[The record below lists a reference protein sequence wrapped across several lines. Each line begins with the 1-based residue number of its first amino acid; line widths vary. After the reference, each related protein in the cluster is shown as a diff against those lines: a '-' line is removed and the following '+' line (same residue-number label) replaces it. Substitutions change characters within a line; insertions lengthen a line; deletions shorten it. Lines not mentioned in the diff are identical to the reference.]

1 MRVHDPDSGTVIDR
15 FHPLVRDWF
24 RQRFGAPTPPQAA
37 GWKEIAR
44 GRDTLIAAPTGSG
57 KTLAA
62 FLWSINRLI
71 ALAEPS
77 QDHTHVVYVSP
88 LKALGND
95 IQKNLQEP
103 LAEITRAGRRQG
115 LPLHDIRTAVRSGD
129 TAAAERQRMISRPP
143 HILITTPESLYILLT
158 AERSRQM
165 LKRAQTVI
173 VDEIHAVAGDKRGA
187 HLALSLERLDSLA
200 GRRLQR
206 IGLSATQKPMQDIA
220 CLLVGTRRL
229 RRDGAPRCAIVDVG
243 HKRELELAI
252 EVPDQELGAITTHAL
267 WADVYDRIVRQIR
280 THRTT
285 LVFVHTR
292 RLVERVAHQLTD
304 RLGEGK
310 VLAHHGSLSRTTRLE
325 AEQKLKAAEVPVVVA
340 TASLELGI
348 DIGHVE
354 LVCHIGAPR
363 SIATLLQRVGR
374 SGHWLGAV
382 PKGILYPLTRDDLLQ
397 CAAAVHAVRQ
407 GELDRVRLVRQP
419 LDVLAQQMVATVA
432 SLTPARKPGETL
444 PLLPAGTT
452 APPPGIAEDDL
463 RELMRGAYPFR
474 NLSRRDFD
482 QVLEMLCEGVASAR
496 GRRGAHLH
504 RDRVNGMLRARRGA
518 RLVAITNG
526 GAIPDTADYDVVESP
541 TETFVGKVHED
552 FAIESLA
559 GDIFLLGNTSW
570 RIQRVAAGKV
580 WVQDAH
586 GAPPTIPFW
595 LGESPGRTLELSRAV
610 SDVRENVAR
619 RAAGG
624 EAPEEWLRS
633 EAGVGPEGA
642 GQIVAYV
649 NETRAA
655 LRCVPT
661 VDRVVAERFFDESG
675 GMQLVLHT
683 PFGGRIN
690 RAWGLALRKRFCVN
704 FDFELQAAATDD
716 GIVISLT
723 DRHSFPLD
731 TVFSYLHPATLE
743 RDLTQASLAAPMF
756 TNRWRWNAS
765 RALALERFSRGRK
778 VPMQIQRMRA
788 EDLLGAVFPE
798 QVMCQDNR
806 SGPVELPD
814 HPLTRETM
822 ENCLREAM
830 DVDGL
835 KETLAR
841 LAQGEIATVTVETP
855 APSPM
860 AHEILNANPYAF
872 LDDAPLEERRARA
885 VALRRTDPDLA
896 QGIGALSPEA
906 LAEVKAQAWPDIR
919 DADELH
925 DLLLTVRLLPVREAA
940 PWQHLAGELM
950 AAKRATVAW
959 PGGEQ
964 TGGEGAGAS
973 EPQAGGE
980 EAGADRVHAGREGAG
995 SGEAGTGGAQAAGE
1009 GAGAGGAHAS
1019 GEEAG
1024 AGGTHASGQ
1033 RTGAGGAHAG
1043 GEEAGA
1049 DRVQAGREGAGRGEA
1064 GTSGAQAA
1072 GEGAGAGGTHA
1083 SGQRTGAGGAHAG
1096 GEEAEADRVQAGRE
1110 GAGRG
1115 EAGTSGAQAAGEG
1128 AGAGGTHASGQ
1139 RTGAGG
1145 AHAGGEEAGADRV
1158 RAGREG
1164 AGRGEAGTSGAQA
1177 AGEGTGAGGTQAGG
1191 EGARAG
1197 AAQDSGE
1204 EAAMAGVGGAPFYVA
1219 AERLSE
1225 ARAMLGAF
1233 RMEPVVIEP
1242 GAGDQGAGGDAPAS
1256 AALAEDALRRTVQG
1270 WMEITGPVTAAGLA
1284 ARIGLAAESVD
1295 RGLRALEVSG
1305 AVLQG
1310 RFSPRTASDG
1320 PPEWCE
1326 RRLLSRIHRLTLGRL
1341 RREIHP
1347 VSAADFLRFLL
1358 RWQHVQPGSQLH
1370 GRDGVHQ
1377 VIRQLQGMELPAP
1390 AWEQH
1395 LLPARIAAYDPADL
1409 EHLCLAGVVT
1419 WGRLRRDTGAA
1430 DDETEAARQR
1440 DAAPLPLRSAPG
1452 KARRTAPTR
1461 SAPLAFVIREELPH
1475 FLDPAGPDW
1484 RGLQGL
1490 SAAAQ
1495 DVAAYLEAHGAS
1507 FLADIARGTGHVMVR
1522 TERALWELV
1531 TRGQVTGDGIA
1542 GLRMLLTPE
1551 LRRRVPRPG
1560 EATRPRARKGSAE
1573 RAMPVGR
1580 WSLWRSGGGAETG
1593 TETLARQL
1601 LQRYGVVF
1609 RELLARESRCPPWRL
1624 LLQAWRRMEARGEIR
1639 GGRFVNGFVGEQYAL
1654 PEAVEAVRDVRRM
1667 APDTEPVL
1675 VSCTDPL
1682 NLVGVLTPGPRVPV
1696 HSNQFIAYL
1705 NGAPAEIGP
1714 LGNVLSRVQPATMT
1728 GVE

>member
-1 MRVHDPDSGTVIDR
+1 MIDR

-24 RQRFGAPTPPQAA
+24 RDRFGKPTPPQAA

-71 ALAEPS
+71 APPEPS
-77 QDHTHVVYVSP
+77 RDRDHTHVVYVSP

-129 TAAAERQRMISRPP
+129 TPATERQRMISYPP

-165 LKRAQTVI
+165 LKHAHTVI

-187 HLALSLERLDSLA
+187 HLALSLERLDALA
-200 GRRLQR
+200 GRPLQR
-206 IGLSATQKPMQDIA
+206 IGLSATQKPMEDIA
-220 CLLVGTRRL
+220 RLLVGTRRL
-229 RRDGAPRCAIVDVG
+229 KPDGLPKCAIVDVG
-243 HKRELELAI
+243 HKRELDLSI
-252 EVPDQELGAITTHAL
+252 EVPDQELGPITSHGL
-267 WADVYDRIVRQIR
+267 WAEVYDRIVAQIQN
-280 THRTT
+280 HRTT

-310 VLAHHGSLSRTTRLE
+310 VLAHHGSLSRKTRLE

-397 CAAAVHAVRQ
+397 SAAAVYAVRQ
-407 GELDRVRLVRQP
+407 GELDRIGLVRQP

-432 SLTPARKPGETL
+432 SLTPAPKPGETL
-444 PLLPAGTT
+444 PLLPEAK
-452 APPPGIAEDDL
+452 PPAGIAEEDL
-463 RELMRGAYPFR
+463 RELVRGAYPFR
-474 NLSRRDFD
+474 DLSRGDFE
-482 QVLEMLCEGVASAR
+482 QVLHMLCEGVAPAK

-518 RLVAITNG
+518 RLVSITNG
-526 GAIPDTADYDVVESP
+526 GAIPDTADYDVVEAHN
-541 TETFVGKVHED
+541 ETFVGKVNED

-570 RIQRVAAGKV
+570 RIQRVASGKV
-580 WVQDAH
+580 WVQDAQ

-595 LGESPGRTLELSRAV
+595 LGEAPGRSLELSRAV

-619 RAAGG
+619 RAADGD
-624 EAPEEWLRS
+624 APDGWLQR
-633 EAGVGPEGA
+633 EAGLGPVGAE
-642 GQIVAYV
+642 QIVAYV
-649 NETRAA
+649 NETRAV
-655 LRCVPT
+655 LGCVPT

-731 TVFSYLHPATLE
+731 TVFSYLNPATVE

-756 TNRWRWNAS
+756 TNRWRWNAA
-765 RALALERFSRGRK
+765 RALAVERFSRGKK

-788 EDLLGAVFPE
+788 EDLLGAVFPD

-806 SGPVELPD
+806 AGAVDLPD

-830 DVDGL
+830 DVDGFR
-835 KETLAR
+835 ETLER
-841 LAQGEIATVTVETP
+841 LLEGKIATVAVETP

-925 DLLLTVRLLPVREAA
+925 DLLLTVILMPVREAE
-940 PWQHLAGELM
+940 PWQRYAEELM
-950 AAKRATVAW
+950 EARRATVAE
-959 PGGEQ
+959 PTGTDGE
-964 TGGEGAGAS
+964 T
-973 EPQAGGE
+973 
-980 EAGADRVHAGREGAG
+980 
-995 SGEAGTGGAQAAGE
+995 
-1009 GAGAGGAHAS
+1009 
-1019 GEEAG
+1019 
-1024 AGGTHASGQ
+1024 
-1033 RTGAGGAHAG
+1033 
-1043 GEEAGA
+1043 
-1049 DRVQAGREGAGRGEA
+1049 
-1064 GTSGAQAA
+1064 
-1072 GEGAGAGGTHA
+1072 
-1083 SGQRTGAGGAHAG
+1083 
-1096 GEEAEADRVQAGRE
+1096 
-1110 GAGRG
+1110 
-1115 EAGTSGAQAAGEG
+1115 
-1128 AGAGGTHASGQ
+1128 
-1139 RTGAGG
+1139 
-1145 AHAGGEEAGADRV
+1145 
-1158 RAGREG
+1158 
-1164 AGRGEAGTSGAQA
+1164 
-1177 AGEGTGAGGTQAGG
+1177 
-1191 EGARAG
+1191 
-1197 AAQDSGE
+1197 
-1204 EAAMAGVGGAPFYVA
+1204 FYVA
-1219 AERLSE
+1219 AERLDE
-1225 ARAMLGAF
+1225 ARAVLGDFGMAPAVTAPDGGNSDAATYPSHQSPSLP
-1233 RMEPVVIEP
+1233 RHSDSLPRHSRPLRHSRESGNP
-1242 GAGDQGAGGDAPAS
+1242 GVGEGYIDTDSPPHAAWIPAS
-1256 AALAEDALRRTVQG
+1256 AGMTIQAAPPSQRQSSDSNQPDTNNTAAPLSGDAALQRTVQG
-1270 WMEITGPVTAAGLA
+1270 WMEISGPITGEGLA
-1284 ARIGLAAESVD
+1284 ARTGLSVESVA
-1295 RGLRALEVSG
+1295 RALTALEVSG
-1305 AVLQG
+1305 VVLQG
-1310 RFSPRTASDG
+1310 RFSPGAGADA
-1320 PPEWCE
+1320 PVEWCE

-1341 RREIHP
+1341 RREINP
-1347 VSAADFLRFLL
+1347 VSAADFIRFLL
-1358 RWQHVQPGSQLH
+1358 RWQHLQPGSQLH
-1370 GRDGVHQ
+1370 GRDGIHQ

-1395 LLPARIAAYDPADL
+1395 VLPARIAAYDPAEL
-1409 EHLCLAGVVT
+1409 EHLCLAGMVT
-1419 WGRLRRDTGAA
+1419 WGRLRRDTGGPE
-1430 DDETEAARQR
+1430 DDPSVAKLW
-1440 DAAPLPLRSAPG
+1440 DAAPLALRPANG
-1452 KARRTAPTR
+1452 KSRRTTPTR
-1461 SAPLAFVIREELPH
+1461 SAPLAFVIRDDLPH
-1475 FLDPAGPDW
+1475 FLDPEALDW

-1490 SAAAQ
+1490 SGAAR
-1495 DVAAYLEAHGAS
+1495 DVAAYLDTHGAS
-1507 FLADIARGTGHVMVR
+1507 FLADIARGTGHLTVR

-1551 LRRRVPRPG
+1551 LKRKENRRG
-1560 EATRPRARKGSAE
+1560 RKGA
-1573 RAMPVGR
+1573 AAQTMPVGR
-1580 WSLWRSGGGAETG
+1580 WSLWRKEDPGTRETAA
-1593 TETLARQL
+1593 ETLARQL

-1609 RELLARESRCPPWRL
+1609 REVLARETRCPPWRL
-1624 LLQAWRRMEARGEIR
+1624 LLQAYRRMEARGEIR

-1654 PEAVEAVRDVRRM
+1654 PDAVESMRTVRRLP
-1667 APDTEPVL
+1667 PDKEPVI

-1682 NLVGVLTPGPRVPV
+1682 NLVGILNPGPRVPV
-1696 HSNQFIAYL
+1696 GSHQFIAYL

-1714 LGNVLSRVQPATMT
+1714 LGNVLSRVQPVA
-1728 GVE
+1728 GSGAE

>member
-1 MRVHDPDSGTVIDR
+1 MSFGIPTTITAVIDK

-24 RQRFGAPTPPQAA
+24 RDRFGKPTPPQAA
-37 GWKEIAR
+37 GWGEIAR

-62 FLWSINRLI
+62 FLWSINQLI
-71 ALAEPS
+71 APAETL
-77 QDHTHVVYVSP
+77 QDHTQVVYISP

-103 LAEITRAGRRQG
+103 LAEITRAGRLQG
-115 LPLHDIRTAVRSGD
+115 LPLQEIRTAVRSGD
-129 TAAAERQRMISRPP
+129 TPPAERQRMIARPP

-165 LKRAQTVI
+165 LKRAHTVI

-187 HLALSLERLDSLA
+187 HLALSLERLDALA
-200 GRRLQR
+200 GRPLQR
-206 IGLSATQKPMQDIA
+206 IGLSATQKPMEDIA

-229 RRDGAPRCAIVDVG
+229 RRDGTPECAIVDVG
-243 HKRELELAI
+243 HKRELDLSI
-252 EVPDQELGAITTHAL
+252 EVPDQELGPITSHGL
-267 WADVYDRIVRQIR
+267 WAEVYDRIVQQIQ

-310 VLAHHGSLSRTTRLE
+310 VLAHHGSLSRKTRLE
-325 AEQKLKAAEVPVVVA
+325 AEEKLKAAEVPVVVA

-397 CAAAVHAVRQ
+397 CAASVYAVRR
-407 GELDRVRLVRQP
+407 GDLDRIGLVRQP

-432 SLTPARKPGETL
+432 SLTPAPKPGETL
-444 PLLPAGTT
+444 PLLPESK
-452 APPPGIAEDDL
+452 PPPGIAEEDL
-463 RELMRGAYPFR
+463 WELVRGAYPFR
-474 NLSRRDFD
+474 DLSRREYE
-482 QVLEMLCEGVASAR
+482 QVLHMLCEGVAPAR
-496 GRRGAHLH
+496 GRRGAHIH
-504 RDRVNGMLRARRGA
+504 RDRVNRMLRARRGA
-518 RLVAITNG
+518 RLVSITNG

-541 TETFVGKVHED
+541 TETFVGKVNED

-570 RIQRVAAGKV
+570 RIQRVASGKV
-580 WVQDAH
+580 WVVDAQ

-619 RAAGG
+619 RAAEGD
-624 EAPEEWLRS
+624 APDGWLQR
-633 EAGVGPEGA
+633 EAGVGPAAAE
-642 GQIVAYV
+642 QIVAYV
-649 NETRAA
+649 NETRAV
-655 LRCVPT
+655 LGCVPT

-731 TVFSYLHPATLE
+731 TVFSYLHPATVE
-743 RDLTQASLAAPMF
+743 QDLTQASLAAPMF
-756 TNRWRWNAS
+756 TNRWRWNAA
-765 RALALERFSRGRK
+765 RALAVERFSRGKK

-788 EDLLGAVFPE
+788 EDLLGAVFPD

-806 SGPVELPD
+806 AGPVSLPD

-822 ENCLREAM
+822 DNCLREAM
-830 DVDGL
+830 DVDGF
-835 KETLAR
+835 KETLIR
-841 LAQGEIATVTVETP
+841 LGRGEIATVAVETP

-885 VALRRTDPDLA
+885 VALRRTAPDLA

-906 LAEVKAQAWPDIR
+906 LAEVKSQAWPDIR

-925 DLLLTVRLLPVREAA
+925 DLLLTVILLPVREAA
-940 PWQHLAGELM
+940 PWQQYAQELM
-950 AAKRATVAW
+950 AARRATVAETVV
-959 PGGEQ
+959 GDGE
-964 TGGEGAGAS
+964 
-973 EPQAGGE
+973 
-980 EAGADRVHAGREGAG
+980 
-995 SGEAGTGGAQAAGE
+995 
-1009 GAGAGGAHAS
+1009 
-1019 GEEAG
+1019 
-1024 AGGTHASGQ
+1024 
-1033 RTGAGGAHAG
+1033 
-1043 GEEAGA
+1043 
-1049 DRVQAGREGAGRGEA
+1049 
-1064 GTSGAQAA
+1064 
-1072 GEGAGAGGTHA
+1072 
-1083 SGQRTGAGGAHAG
+1083 
-1096 GEEAEADRVQAGRE
+1096 
-1110 GAGRG
+1110 
-1115 EAGTSGAQAAGEG
+1115 
-1128 AGAGGTHASGQ
+1128 
-1139 RTGAGG
+1139 
-1145 AHAGGEEAGADRV
+1145 
-1158 RAGREG
+1158 
-1164 AGRGEAGTSGAQA
+1164 
-1177 AGEGTGAGGTQAGG
+1177 
-1191 EGARAG
+1191 
-1197 AAQDSGE
+1197 
-1204 EAAMAGVGGAPFYVA
+1204 PFYVA
-1219 AERLSE
+1219 AERLAE
-1225 ARAMLGAF
+1225 AGAMLGDF
-1233 RMEPVVIEP
+1233 RM
-1242 GAGDQGAGGDAPAS
+1242 APAVADPGTANGT
-1256 AALAEDALRRTVQG
+1256 AAPDTEDTVTGRDAEDATAAPVGDDALRRVVQG
-1270 WMEITGPVTAAGLA
+1270 WMEIAGPVTAAGLA
-1284 ARIGLAAESVD
+1284 ARLGLSVESVERGLA
-1295 RGLRALEVSG
+1295 ALEVSG
-1305 AVLQG
+1305 VVLQG
-1310 RFSPRTASDG
+1310 RFSPGTAPDA
-1320 PPEWCE
+1320 PVEWCE

-1347 VSAADFLRFLL
+1347 VSATDFIRFLL

-1370 GRDGVHQ
+1370 GRDGIHQ

-1395 LLPARIAAYDPADL
+1395 VLAARMADYDPADL
-1409 EHLCLAGVVT
+1409 EHLCLAGIVT
-1419 WGRLRRDTGAA
+1419 WGRLRRDTGAPEDDA
-1430 DDETEAARQR
+1430 DAARLW
-1440 DAAPLPLRSAPG
+1440 DAAPLALRPANG
-1452 KARRTAPTR
+1452 KTRRTTPTR
-1461 SAPLAFVIREELPH
+1461 SAPLAFVIREDLPH
-1475 FLDPAGPDW
+1475 FLDPEALDW

-1490 SAAAQ
+1490 SAAAR
-1495 DVAAYLEAHGAS
+1495 DVAAYLETHGAS
-1507 FLADIARGTGHVMVR
+1507 FLTDIARGTGHLTVR
-1522 TERALWELV
+1522 AERALWELV

-1551 LRRRVPRPG
+1551 LKRKDTRRG
-1560 EATRPRARKGSAE
+1560 SRKGSAD

-1580 WSLWRSGGGAETG
+1580 WSLWRNQDPGAADAA
-1593 TETLARQL
+1593 TETLARQFL
-1601 LQRYGVVF
+1601 ERYGVVF
-1609 RELLARESRCPPWRL
+1609 RELLARETRCPPWRL
-1624 LLQAWRRMEARGEIR
+1624 LLQAYRRMEARGEIR
-1639 GGRFVNGFVGEQYAL
+1639 GGRFVGGFVGEQYAL
-1654 PEAVEAVRDVRRM
+1654 PDAVESMRSVRRL
-1667 APDTEPVL
+1667 APDTEPVM

-1682 NLVGVLTPGPRVPV
+1682 NLVGILTPGPRVPV
-1696 HSNQFIAYL
+1696 QSRQTIAYL
-1705 NGAPAEIGP
+1705 NGAPVEIGP
-1714 LGNVLSRVQPATMT
+1714 LGNVLSRVQPVTIS